1 MANQFQ
7 TEPTLNPQQSTRR
20 VVAAR
25 IKVLR
30 LLSVAAVALFLL
42 VGTAQADIFVSNYGT
57 HYIEKWDDS
66 GHVINARFIFA
77 NGASEGIACVKLMQ
91 NRIYVANNSPTIG
104 VYDINTGGIIS
115 GASFTISGASKIA
128 ALAFNITGTRL
139 YAADWY
145 GKHIYAVDL
154 PLGGSCTP
162 SGNCNVPTPAAH
174 DVVVG
179 PDGNVYATEFDAPGG
194 SGVQVFTPSL
204 GSHPYF
210 LAPGVPP
217 RAGGMVF
224 DGGGNLWVTSTNP
237 VPGTAGIY
245 KFAGPN
251 STTPNPG
258 TQLNFMPD
266 PNAFPLGLD
275 VSPINPPTPPVDAC
289 KGCIVVA
296 ELNGVGGSFVGTVSQ
311 INPTTDCPANGQ
323 CTWLEPQN
331 HPYFTTGG
339 APKYVHFSE
348 DCCDTG
354 YVEICKMSCL
364 TDPVTGY
371 FAFTAMN
378 SGVSVGPLSIPVG
391 ACSGPIPIPNGTVTI
406 HEAQQLGIEVTNI
419 TAYNYD
425 YLGNQ
430 INALLSFNL
439 PFQTGNVDV
448 VSGDVSTETVAGFT
462 NCASGPGELK
472 ICKVAGQGVQ
482 VGTLFSFTASGDPTV
497 YQVPA
502 GPAPYGYCVVGKSY
516 PVGTP
521 VTVTETGPPGYV
533 VSNITVAPPDRGGH
547 QTSNSVVAIIDSG
560 TTEVTFTNT
569 ASGGGGCGV
578 VICGVH

>member
-1 MANQFQ
+1 MANQSQ
-7 TEPTLNPQQSTRR
+7 TKPTLNPRQSTMQ
-20 VVAAR
+20 AIASR
-25 IKVLR
+25 IKVVP
-30 LLSVAAVALFLL
+30 LLSVTTVALFLL
-42 VGTAQADIFVSNYGT
+42 VGTVHADIFVSNYGT
-57 HYIEKWDDS
+57 GYIEKFDDS
-66 GHVINARFIFA
+66 GQLINAQFINA
-77 NGASEGIACVKLMQ
+77 GGSSEGLACVKLTK
-91 NRIYVANNSPTIG
+91 NEIYVANNGSTIG
-104 VYDINTGGIIS
+104 VYDINSGQLKRTLHP
-115 GASFTISGASKIA
+115 GASAIA
-128 ALAFNITGTRL
+128 GMAFNITGDTL
-139 YAADWY
+139 YAADWV
-145 GKHIYAVDL
+145 GKRIYKVNPITGAATSV
-154 PLGGSCTP
+154 GTQ
-162 SGNCNVPTPAAH
+162 AAH

-204 GSHPYF
+204 GLHAPF
-210 LAPGVPP
+210 LLPGTPP

-237 VPGTAGIY
+237 GSPYTAGIY

-275 VSPINPPTPPVDAC
+275 VSPVNPPGPFIDAC

-296 ELNGVGGSFVGTVSQ
+296 ELNGAAGIGSISQIDPVLDCPVGGGTCSFRPV
-311 INPTTDCPANGQ
+311 
-323 CTWLEPQN
+323 N

-339 APKYVHFSE
+339 HPKYVHFSE
-348 DCCDTG
+348 DCCDSG

-364 TDPVTGY
+364 TNPVHGY
-371 FAFTAMN
+371 FDFTATN
-378 SGVSVGPLSIPVG
+378 SGVSIGPLSIPVG

-419 TAYNYD
+419 TAYDYD

-430 INALLSFNL
+430 IKALLSFNL

-472 ICKVAGQGVQ
+472 ICKVAGRGVM

-502 GPAPYGYCVVGKSY
+502 GPAPGGYCVVGKSY

-521 VTVTETGPPGYV
+521 VLVTELPHSGTV
-533 VSNITVAPPDRGGH
+533 VSSITVAPPDRGGT
-547 QTSNSVVAIIDSG
+547 QTPNSVIVIIDSG
-560 TTEVTFTNT
+560 TTEATFTNT
-569 ASGGGGCGV
+569 ASGVVGCPT
-578 VICGVH
+578 CRVH